1 MSAAMTAPP
10 SGSGGAHRASR
21 HPKPRRRLRAL
32 LLAVG
37 WTATC
42 ALAQAPQPDGAD
54 TTATGP
60 IPAAGDPAQRP
71 QRTADPL
78 TAALPAGSI
87 LAFVPAASGYAGTG
101 ANLRDWLAERGWAIC
116 DGTRGTPDLRGQML
130 LGTTDPVTV
139 GQRLGSRDHDHRVRG
154 ESDAPVMRNRHTPT
168 GRGPLKHLPDD
179 RHRHGL
185 NVSTDRSEHL
195 PPSTRVLFIMKLL

>member
-1 MSAAMTAPP
+1 MHTAMTAAP
-10 SGSGGAHRASR
+10 SAPRRRYRGSRACT
-21 HPKPRRRLRAL
+21 PTRRLRAV
-32 LLAVG
+32 LLAAG
-37 WTATC
+37 WTTTC
-42 ALAQAPQPDGAD
+42 ALAQAPQPEAAD
-54 TTATGP
+54 AAGPTPSAHDQTHPVQSTAGP
-60 IPAAGDPAQRP
+60 IAG
-71 QRTADPL
+71 
-78 TAALPAGSI
+78 ALPAGSI
-87 LAFVPAASGYAGTG
+87 VAFVPAASGYAGTG
-101 ANLRDWLAERGWAIC
+101 ADLRDWLAERGWAIC

-185 NVSTDRSEHL
+185 SVSTDRSEHL